1 MTEKTIQID
10 TIQYIRA
17 FWVYFS
23 QALEKQDVAKISRLE
38 YMRFVSD
45 IVRKYLNKSVV
56 NDALNENETALRKD
70 VKRYIQYI
78 VQETKK
84 MPVDFFLELK
94 QQIDS
99 YNDRTLKGTATEIV
113 CMNQYDY
120 NPNGYVPNSPYTFLI
135 QAVRDNNL
143 RWVKQLVADGADIN
157 LCIKDGTSAIQSA
170 EIFGNWDMITFLLK
184 NGADINLQDCHGDG
198 FLRNTIRRPYDDTLL
213 ALMKQYGADLNIRG
227 FHQNTLLMDCCGGY
241 DPINREKWGC
251 AFIDAGVDVNL
262 EDRFGRT
269 ALNILATGGGQY
281 WKENLAQKLIFAG
294 ADVNHSY
301 LSEAPYGVSFG
312 KHTPLI
318 DAINHG
324 NVEGVRFL
332 LKNGAEMNLGY
343 DDRHHLNSLAL
354 VKKLKDQFFC
364 KAERIDRLNQIET
377 LLKQHKSCR
386 QVAQRTWTKIR
397 QHLFGME
404 RE

>member
-1 MTEKTIQID
+1 MEQVDVT
-10 TIQYIRA
+10 QYIRA
-17 FWVYFS
+17 FWFYFL
-23 QALEKQDVAKISRLE
+23 QTLKKHDEIKMSRLN
-38 YMRFVSD
+38 YMRLVSD
-45 IVRKYLNKSVV
+45 TLRKYLNKSIMS
-56 NDALNENETALRKD
+56 DSSSENETALKKD
-70 VKRYIQYI
+70 VKSYIQYI
-78 VQETKK
+78 IRETEKT
-84 MPVDFFLELK
+84 PAVFFDELK
-94 QQIDS
+94 EKIVS
-99 YNDRTLKGTATEIV
+99 YNDKTLKQRAMEIV
-113 CMNQYDY
+113 CINQKGY
-120 NPNGYVPNSPYTFLI
+120 NPNGRRLNSPYTFLI

-143 RWVKQLVADGADIN
+143 KQVKKLLSDGADVN

-170 EIFGNWDMITFLLK
+170 EIFGSWDMITFLLK

-251 AFIDAGVDVNL
+251 AFIDVGVDVNL

-281 WKENLAQKLIFAG
+281 WKENLAQKLISAG

-354 VKKLKDQFFC
+354 VKRLKDQFFC
-364 KAERIDRLNQIET
+364 KDERIDRLNQIET

>member
-1 MTEKTIQID
+1 
-10 TIQYIRA
+10 
-17 FWVYFS
+17 
-23 QALEKQDVAKISRLE
+23 
-38 YMRFVSD
+38 
-45 IVRKYLNKSVV
+45 
-56 NDALNENETALRKD
+56 
-70 VKRYIQYI
+70 
-78 VQETKK
+78 
-84 MPVDFFLELK
+84 
-94 QQIDS
+94 
-99 YNDRTLKGTATEIV
+99 
-113 CMNQYDY
+113 
-120 NPNGYVPNSPYTFLI
+120 
-135 QAVRDNNL
+135 
-143 RWVKQLVADGADIN
+143 
-157 LCIKDGTSAIQSA
+157 
-170 EIFGNWDMITFLLK
+170 
-184 NGADINLQDCHGDG
+184 
-198 FLRNTIRRPYDDTLL
+198 
-213 ALMKQYGADLNIRG
+213 
-227 FHQNTLLMDCCGGY
+227 MDCCGGY

-251 AFIDAGVDVNL
+251 AFIDVGVDVNL

-281 WKENLAQKLIFAG
+281 WKENLAQKLISAG

-354 VKKLKDQFFC
+354 VKRLKDQFFC